1 MKPYV
6 KKNMK
11 KRKTL
16 RSQTLQQDVSFPPRT
31 LGGMENEINS
41 NFLPLHDILTQI
53 FSRKYNH
60 LIAVQQNPISV
71 FE

>member
-16 RSQTLQQDVSFPPRT
+16 RSGNLQGCIFPPRT
-31 LGGMENEINS
+31 LGGMENEIKS

-60 LIAVQQNPISV
+60 LIAVQQNPISD